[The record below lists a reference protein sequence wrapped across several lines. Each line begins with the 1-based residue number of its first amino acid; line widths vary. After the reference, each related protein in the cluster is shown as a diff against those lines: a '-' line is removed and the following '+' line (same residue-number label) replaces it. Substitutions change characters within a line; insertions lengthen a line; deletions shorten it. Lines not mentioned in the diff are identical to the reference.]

1 MPLKETRIGFLLEG
15 EAVKR
20 KEFEDPFGSTAAN
33 KKCDNT
39 LRSFVVKKQFQV
51 TMVRCE
57 KLIHDKL

>member
-39 LRSFVVKKQFQV
+39 LRSFVVKKQF
-51 TMVRCE
+51 
-57 KLIHDKL
+57 